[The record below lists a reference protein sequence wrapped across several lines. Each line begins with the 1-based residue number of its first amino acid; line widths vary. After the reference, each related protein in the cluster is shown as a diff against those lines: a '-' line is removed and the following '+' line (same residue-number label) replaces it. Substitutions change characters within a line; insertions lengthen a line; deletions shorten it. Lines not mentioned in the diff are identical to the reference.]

1 MTDVFPPRKSSL
13 AASARNP
20 PNPHGPNGPPPA
32 AMPYSTAPSPLAQ
45 SAAPSQATP
54 SPYSP
59 ATSSSAYSSSSK
71 PNAAYA
77 GWETV
82 NERPEDRNNSQWL
95 AQKTRNVQDE
105 SLNTTRAALG
115 KMFQAEQI
123 GQAASSK
130 LYQQGEQINRIAGKV
145 EMADTQR
152 KIADAKAAELNALNK
167 SIFVPTFGAQKVSA
181 MKEGKLRQQLDSQQ
195 TRLNSADSSSAAY
208 YSPQQQGSAQAPSSS
223 SSGQRVGGEM
233 ESDGLDSDVEDEIDA
248 NLDLMSAGL
257 ARMKEMG
264 MNMGSEIKKQNNDL
278 KNLHGRVDETTDGIN
293 NVSKNIS
300 KHDGSSKGKKK

>member
-1 MTDVFPPRKSSL
+1 
-13 AASARNP
+13 
-20 PNPHGPNGPPPA
+20 
-32 AMPYSTAPSPLAQ
+32 MPYSTTPSPLAQ
-45 SAAPSQATP
+45 SAAQSQPAP
-54 SPYSP
+54 SPSNTYSP
-59 ATSSSAYSSSSK
+59 AASSTAYSSASK

-130 LYQQGEQINRIAGKV
+130 LYQQGEQINRITGKV
-145 EMADTQR
+145 EIADTHR

-181 MKEGKLRQQLDSQQ
+181 MKEGKLREQLDNQH
-195 TRLNSADSSSAAY
+195 TRLNSADSSSTGY
-208 YSPQQQGSAQAPSSS
+208 YSPQQGSSAAPSSS
-223 SSGQRVGGEM
+223 SSGQRIGGEI
-233 ESDGLDSDVEDEIDA
+233 EADGLDSDVEDEIDS

-264 MNMGSEIKKQNNDL
+264 MNMGSEIKKQNDNL
-278 KNLHGRVDETTDGIN
+278 KSLHDRVDETTDGIN

-300 KHDGSSKGKKK
+300 KHDGTKGKKK

>member
-1 MTDVFPPRKSSL
+1 
-13 AASARNP
+13 
-20 PNPHGPNGPPPA
+20 
-32 AMPYSTAPSPLAQ
+32 MPYSTAPSPLAQ
-45 SAAPSQATP
+45 SAAQSQAAP
-54 SPYSP
+54 SPSNAYSP

-181 MKEGKLRQQLDSQQ
+181 LKEGKLRQQLDSQQ
-195 TRLNSADSSSAAY
+195 TRVNSADSSSTAY
-208 YSPQQQGSAQAPSSS
+208 YSPQQQQGSAQAPSSS
-223 SSGQRVGGEM
+223 SSGQRIGREM

-264 MNMGSEIKKQNNDL
+264 LNMGSEIKKQNNDL